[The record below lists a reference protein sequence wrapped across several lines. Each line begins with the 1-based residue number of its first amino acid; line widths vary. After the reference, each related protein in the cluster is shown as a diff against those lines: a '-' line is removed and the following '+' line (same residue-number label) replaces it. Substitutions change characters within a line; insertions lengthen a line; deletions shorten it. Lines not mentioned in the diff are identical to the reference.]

1 MNLSKQRLA
10 DAVIRNYRPEDRAAL
25 RTICYDTGLM
35 GDPID
40 PYFGCMELF
49 ADYWMNYYTD
59 HEPESAFVAEVDGQ
73 VIGYLAGCKDT
84 SVQQKIQKK
93 EVMPRIYW
101 KLFTF
106 GYKVDRRFFSFMRR
120 YLRSMWRNEFLD
132 EPIKDY
138 PAHLHMNMADGCRS
152 GGIGS
157 RLLAAYLDYL
167 RRNNVRGLHLGTTT
181 HNKLAVPF
189 YKKRGFRL
197 LSRSPLTTYEGII
210 PEKIEVLLFTR
221 ELSGSSG

>member
-1 MNLSKQRLA
+1 
-10 DAVIRNYRPEDRAAL
+10 
-25 RTICYDTGLM
+25 
-35 GDPID
+35 
-40 PYFGCMELF
+40 
-49 ADYWMNYYTD
+49 
-59 HEPESAFVAEVDGQ
+59 

-84 SVQQKIQKK
+84 SVQQNVQKK
-93 EVMPRIYW
+93 EVMPSIYR

-138 PAHLHMNMADGCRS
+138 PAHLHMNMADGYRS

-167 RRNNVRGLHLGTTT
+167 RRNNVKGLHLGTTT
-181 HNKLAVPF
+181 HNKLAVPL

-197 LSRSPLTTYEGII
+197 VSRSPLTTYEGII
-210 PEKIEVLLFTR
+210 PEKIEVLLFTL